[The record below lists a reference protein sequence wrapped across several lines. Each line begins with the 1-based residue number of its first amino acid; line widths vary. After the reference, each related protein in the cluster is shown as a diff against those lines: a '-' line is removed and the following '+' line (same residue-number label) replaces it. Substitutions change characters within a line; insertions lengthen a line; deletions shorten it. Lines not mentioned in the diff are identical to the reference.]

1 MVSRFTQLKRWI
13 NPERAMMTDQILLFL
28 ALSVAAYL
36 LGSVPFGLIFTKIS
50 GHGDIRGIGS
60 GNIGATNV
68 LRTGSRKLA
77 GLTLIFDAGKGSV
90 AVAVAG
96 HFAGSQ
102 MAAVAGLLVVA
113 GHCFPIWLKFV
124 GGKGVATSLAVFVT
138 LDLRLGG
145 LFVLVWLATAWLSR
159 FSSLAALCAVLA
171 VTTGSFFLL
180 DDGVTQIIILLISA
194 LVWTRHHTNIGRLLN
209 GTETKIGAK

>member
-1 MVSRFTQLKRWI
+1 
-13 NPERAMMTDQILLFL
+13 MMTDQILLFS

-50 GHGDIRGIGS
+50 GRGDIRGIGS

-124 GGKGVATSLAVFVT
+124 GGKGVATSLAVFAT
-138 LDLRLGG
+138 LDLQLGG
-145 LFVLVWLATAWLSR
+145 LFVMVWLVTAWLSR

-180 DDGVTQIIILLISA
+180 DDGVTQIIILLLSA
-194 LVWTRHHTNIGRLLN
+194 LVWTRHHANIGRLLN

>member
-1 MVSRFTQLKRWI
+1 
-13 NPERAMMTDQILLFL
+13 MMTEQILLFS
-28 ALSVAAYL
+28 ALSIAAYL
-36 LGSVPFGLIFTKIS
+36 LGSVPFGLVFTKIS
-50 GHGDIRGIGS
+50 GRGDIRGIGS

-77 GLTLIFDAGKGSV
+77 LLTLIFDAGKGSV

-102 MAAVAGLLVVA
+102 MAAVAGLLVVV

-124 GGKGVATSLAVFVT
+124 GGKGVATSLAVFAT

-145 LFVLVWLATAWLSR
+145 LFILVWVVTALLSR

-180 DDGVTQIIILLISA
+180 DDGVTQIITLGLSS

>member
-1 MVSRFTQLKRWI
+1 
-13 NPERAMMTDQILLFL
+13 MMTEQILLFS
-28 ALSVAAYL
+28 ALSIAAYL

-50 GHGDIRGIGS
+50 GRGDIRGIGS

-124 GGKGVATSLAVFVT
+124 GGKGVATSLAVFAT

-145 LFVLVWLATAWLSR
+145 LFILVWIVTALLSR

-171 VTTGSFFLL
+171 VTTGNFFLL
-180 DDGVTQIIILLISA
+180 DDVVTQIIILALSA

>member
-1 MVSRFTQLKRWI
+1 
-13 NPERAMMTDQILLFL
+13 MMTDQILLFS

-50 GHGDIRGIGS
+50 GRGDIRGIGS

-124 GGKGVATSLAVFVT
+124 GGKGVATSLAVFAT

-145 LFVLVWLATAWLSR
+145 LFVLVWLVTAWLSR

-180 DDGVTQIIILLISA
+180 DDGVTQIIILVLSA
-194 LVWTRHHTNIGRLLN
+194 LVWTRHHANIGRLLN

>member
-1 MVSRFTQLKRWI
+1 
-13 NPERAMMTDQILLFL
+13 MMTDQILLFS

-50 GHGDIRGIGS
+50 GRGDIRGIGS

-124 GGKGVATSLAVFVT
+124 GGKGVATSLAVFAT

-145 LFVLVWLATAWLSR
+145 LFVLVWLVTAWLSR
-159 FSSLAALCAVLA
+159 FSSLAALCAALA
-171 VTTGSFFLL
+171 IATGSFFLL
-180 DDGVTQIIILLISA
+180 NDGVTQIIILLLSA
-194 LVWTRHHTNIGRLLN
+194 LVWTRHHANIVRLLN

>member
-1 MVSRFTQLKRWI
+1 
-13 NPERAMMTDQILLFL
+13 MMTDQILLFS

-36 LGSVPFGLIFTKIS
+36 LGSLPFGLIFTKIS
-50 GHGDIRGIGS
+50 GRGDIRGIGS

-77 GLTLIFDAGKGSV
+77 GLTLIFDAGKGAV

-124 GGKGVATSLAVFVT
+124 GGKGVATSLAVFAT

-145 LFVLVWLATAWLSR
+145 LFVLVWLVTAWLSR

-180 DDGVTQIIILLISA
+180 DDGVTQIIILLLSA
-194 LVWTRHHTNIGRLLN
+194 LVWTRHHANIGRLLN
-209 GTETKIGAK
+209 GTETKIGVK

>member
-1 MVSRFTQLKRWI
+1 
-13 NPERAMMTDQILLFL
+13 MMTDQILLFS

-50 GHGDIRGIGS
+50 GRGDIRGIGS

-77 GLTLIFDAGKGSV
+77 GLTLIFDAGKGAV

-124 GGKGVATSLAVFVT
+124 GGKGVATSLAVFAT

-145 LFVLVWLATAWLSR
+145 LFVLVWLVTAWLSR

-180 DDGVTQIIILLISA
+180 DDGVTQIIILLLSA
-194 LVWTRHHTNIGRLLN
+194 LVWTRHHANIGRLLN
-209 GTETKIGAK
+209 GSETKIGAK

>member
-1 MVSRFTQLKRWI
+1 
-13 NPERAMMTDQILLFL
+13 MTEQILLFS
-28 ALSVAAYL
+28 ALITAAYL

-50 GHGDIRGIGS
+50 GRGDIRGIGS

-77 GLTLIFDAGKGSV
+77 GLTLIFDSGKGAV
-90 AVAVAG
+90 AVAVADY
-96 HFAGSQ
+96 FAGSH
-102 MAAVAGLLVVA
+102 MAAVAGLLVVT

-124 GGKGVATSLAVFVT
+124 GGKGVATSLAVFAT
-138 LDLRLGG
+138 LDLLLGG
-145 LFVLVWLATAWLSR
+145 LFILIWLVTAWLSR
-159 FSSLAALCAVLA
+159 FSSLAALCALLA

-180 DDGVTQIIILLISA
+180 DDGVTQIIILALSA
-194 LVWTRHHTNIGRLLN
+194 LVWTRHHANVGRLLN

>member
-1 MVSRFTQLKRWI
+1 
-13 NPERAMMTDQILLFL
+13 MMTDQILLFS

-50 GHGDIRGIGS
+50 GRGDIRGIGS

-77 GLTLIFDAGKGSV
+77 GLTLIFDAGKGAV

-124 GGKGVATSLAVFVT
+124 GGKGVATSLAVFAT

-145 LFVLVWLATAWLSR
+145 LFVLVWLVTALLSR

-180 DDGVTQIIILLISA
+180 DDGVTQIIILLLSA
-194 LVWTRHHTNIGRLLN
+194 LVWTRHHANIGRLLN

>member
-1 MVSRFTQLKRWI
+1 
-13 NPERAMMTDQILLFL
+13 MMTEQILLFSAVSIL
-28 ALSVAAYL
+28 AYL
-36 LGSVPFGLIFTKIS
+36 LGSVTFGLIFTKIS
-50 GHGDIRGIGS
+50 GRGDIRGIGS

-124 GGKGVATSLAVFVT
+124 GGKGVATSLAVFAT

-145 LFVLVWLATAWLSR
+145 LFVLVWLVTAWLSR

-180 DDGVTQIIILLISA
+180 DDGVTQIIILLLSA
-194 LVWTRHHTNIGRLLN
+194 LVWTRHHANIGRLLN
-209 GTETKIGAK
+209 GTETKIGVK

>member
-1 MVSRFTQLKRWI
+1 
-13 NPERAMMTDQILLFL
+13 MMTDQILLFS

-50 GHGDIRGIGS
+50 GRGDIRGIGS

-90 AVAVAG
+90 AVAFAG

-124 GGKGVATSLAVFVT
+124 GGKGVATSLAVFAT

-145 LFVLVWLATAWLSR
+145 LFVLVWLVTALLSR

-180 DDGVTQIIILLISA
+180 DDGVTKIIILLLSA

>member
-1 MVSRFTQLKRWI
+1 
-13 NPERAMMTDQILLFL
+13 MMTDQILLFS

-50 GHGDIRGIGS
+50 GRGDIRGIGS

-77 GLTLIFDAGKGSV
+77 GLTLIFDVGKGSV

-124 GGKGVATSLAVFVT
+124 GGKGVATSLAVFAT
-138 LDLRLGG
+138 LDLWLGG
-145 LFVLVWLATAWLSR
+145 LFVLVWLVTAWLSR

-180 DDGVTQIIILLISA
+180 DDGVTQIIILMLNA
-194 LVWTRHHTNIGRLLN
+194 LVWTRHHANIGRLLN

>member
-1 MVSRFTQLKRWI
+1 
-13 NPERAMMTDQILLFL
+13 MMTDQILLFS

-50 GHGDIRGIGS
+50 GRGDIRGIGS

-77 GLTLIFDAGKGSV
+77 GLTLIFDAGKGAV

-124 GGKGVATSLAVFVT
+124 GGKGVATSLAVFAT

-145 LFVLVWLATAWLSR
+145 LFVLVWLVTAWLSR

-180 DDGVTQIIILLISA
+180 NDGVTQIIILALSA

>member
-1 MVSRFTQLKRWI
+1 
-13 NPERAMMTDQILLFL
+13 MMTEQILLFS
-28 ALSVAAYL
+28 ALTIAAYL

-50 GHGDIRGIGS
+50 GRGDIRGIGS

-124 GGKGVATSLAVFVT
+124 GGKGVATSLAVFAT

-145 LFVLVWLATAWLSR
+145 LFILVWIVTALLSR

-171 VTTGSFFLL
+171 VTAGSFFLL
-180 DDGVTQIIILLISA
+180 DDVVTQIIILALSA

-209 GTETKIGAK
+209 GTETKIGAQ

>member
-1 MVSRFTQLKRWI
+1 
-13 NPERAMMTDQILLFL
+13 MMTDQILLFS
-28 ALSVAAYL
+28 ALSIAAYL

-50 GHGDIRGIGS
+50 GRGDIRGIGS

-77 GLTLIFDAGKGSV
+77 GLTLIFDAGKGAV

-124 GGKGVATSLAVFVT
+124 GGKGVATSLAVFAT

-145 LFVLVWLATAWLSR
+145 LFVLVWLVTAWLSR

-180 DDGVTQIIILLISA
+180 DDGVTQIIILLLSA
-194 LVWTRHHTNIGRLLN
+194 LVWTRHHANIGRLLN
-209 GTETKIGAK
+209 GTETKIGVK

>member
-1 MVSRFTQLKRWI
+1 
-13 NPERAMMTDQILLFL
+13 MMTDQILLFS

-50 GHGDIRGIGS
+50 GRGDIRGIGS

-124 GGKGVATSLAVFVT
+124 GGKGVATSLAVFAT

-145 LFVLVWLATAWLSR
+145 LFVLVWLVTAWLSR

-180 DDGVTQIIILLISA
+180 DDGVTQIIILMLGA
-194 LVWTRHHTNIGRLLN
+194 LVWTRHHANIGRLLN

>member
-1 MVSRFTQLKRWI
+1 MVNRFTQSQLWI
-13 NPERAMMTDQILLFL
+13 NPERAMMTDQILLFS

-50 GHGDIRGIGS
+50 GRGDIRGIGS

-77 GLTLIFDAGKGSV
+77 GLTLIFDAGKGAV

-113 GHCFPIWLKFV
+113 GHCFPMWLKFV
-124 GGKGVATSLAVFVT
+124 GGKGVATSLAVFAT

-145 LFVLVWLATAWLSR
+145 LFVLVWLVTAWLSR

-180 DDGVTQIIILLISA
+180 DDGVTQIIILLLST
-194 LVWTRHHTNIGRLLN
+194 LVWTRHHANIGRLLN
-209 GTETKIGAK
+209 GTETKIGVK

>member
-1 MVSRFTQLKRWI
+1 
-13 NPERAMMTDQILLFL
+13 MMTDQILLFS

-50 GHGDIRGIGS
+50 GRGDIRGIGS

-90 AVAVAG
+90 AVAVAD

-124 GGKGVATSLAVFVT
+124 GGKGVATSLAVFAT

-145 LFVLVWLATAWLSR
+145 LFVLVWLVTAWLSR

-180 DDGVTQIIILLISA
+180 DDSVTQTIILLLSA
-194 LVWTRHHTNIGRLLN
+194 LVWPRHHANIGRLLN

>member
-1 MVSRFTQLKRWI
+1 
-13 NPERAMMTDQILLFL
+13 MMTDQILLFS

-50 GHGDIRGIGS
+50 GRGDIRGIGS

-124 GGKGVATSLAVFVT
+124 GGKGVATSLAVFAT
-138 LDLRLGG
+138 LDLWLGG
-145 LFVLVWLATAWLSR
+145 LFVLVWLVTAWLSR

-180 DDGVTQIIILLISA
+180 DDGVTQIIILMLSA
-194 LVWTRHHTNIGRLLN
+194 LVWTRHHANIGRLLN

>member
-1 MVSRFTQLKRWI
+1 
-13 NPERAMMTDQILLFL
+13 MMTDQILLFS

-50 GHGDIRGIGS
+50 GRGDIRGIGS

-77 GLTLIFDAGKGSV
+77 GLTLIFDAGKG
-90 AVAVAG
+90 AVAV
-96 HFAGSQ
+96 
-102 MAAVAGLLVVA
+102 AVAGLLVVA

-124 GGKGVATSLAVFVT
+124 GGKGVATSLAVFAT

-145 LFVLVWLATAWLSR
+145 LFVLVWLVTAWLSR

-180 DDGVTQIIILLISA
+180 DDGVTQIIILLLSA
-194 LVWTRHHTNIGRLLN
+194 LVWTRHHANIGRLLN
-209 GTETKIGAK
+209 GTETKIGVK

>member
-1 MVSRFTQLKRWI
+1 
-13 NPERAMMTDQILLFL
+13 MMTDQILLFS

-50 GHGDIRGIGS
+50 GRGDIRGIGS

-68 LRTGSRKLA
+68 LRTGSHKLA
-77 GLTLIFDAGKGSV
+77 GLTLIFDAGKGAV

-96 HFAGSQ
+96 YFAGSQ

-124 GGKGVATSLAVFVT
+124 GGKGVATSLAVFAT

-145 LFVLVWLATAWLSR
+145 LFVLVWLVTAWLSR

-171 VTTGSFFLL
+171 VSTGSFFLL
-180 DDGVTQIIILLISA
+180 DDGVTQIIILLLSA
-194 LVWTRHHTNIGRLLN
+194 LVWTRHHANIGRLLN

>member
-1 MVSRFTQLKRWI
+1 
-13 NPERAMMTDQILLFL
+13 MMTDQILLFS

-36 LGSVPFGLIFTKIS
+36 LGSLPFGLIFTKIS
-50 GHGDIRGIGS
+50 GRGDIRGIGS

-77 GLTLIFDAGKGSV
+77 GLTLIFDAGKGAV

-124 GGKGVATSLAVFVT
+124 GGKGVATSLAVFAT

-145 LFVLVWLATAWLSR
+145 LFVLVWLVTAWSSR

-180 DDGVTQIIILLISA
+180 DDGVTQIIIVLLSA
-194 LVWTRHHTNIGRLLN
+194 LVWIRHHANIGRLLN

>member
-1 MVSRFTQLKRWI
+1 
-13 NPERAMMTDQILLFL
+13 MMTDQILLFS

-50 GHGDIRGIGS
+50 GRGDIRGIGS

-124 GGKGVATSLAVFVT
+124 GGKGVATSLAVFAT

-145 LFVLVWLATAWLSR
+145 LFVLVWLVTAWLSR

-180 DDGVTQIIILLISA
+180 DDGVTQIIILLLSA
-194 LVWTRHHTNIGRLLN
+194 LVWARHHANIGRLLN

>member
-1 MVSRFTQLKRWI
+1 
-13 NPERAMMTDQILLFL
+13 MMTDQFLLFS

-50 GHGDIRGIGS
+50 GRGDIRGIGS

-90 AVAVAG
+90 AVTVAG

-124 GGKGVATSLAVFVT
+124 GGKGVATSLAVFAT

-145 LFVLVWLATAWLSR
+145 LFVLVWLVTAWLSR

-171 VTTGSFFLL
+171 VTAGSFFLL
-180 DDGVTQIIILLISA
+180 DDDVTQIIILLLSA
-194 LVWTRHHTNIGRLLN
+194 LVWTRHHANIGRLIN

>member
-1 MVSRFTQLKRWI
+1 
-13 NPERAMMTDQILLFL
+13 MMTDQILLFS

-50 GHGDIRGIGS
+50 GRGDIRGIGS

-124 GGKGVATSLAVFVT
+124 GGKGVATSLAVFAT

-145 LFVLVWLATAWLSR
+145 LFVLVWLVTAWSSR
-159 FSSLAALCAVLA
+159 FSSLAALSAVLA
-171 VTTGSFFLL
+171 VTAGSFFLL
-180 DDGVTQIIILLISA
+180 DDDVTQIIILLLSA
-194 LVWTRHHTNIGRLLN
+194 LVWTRHHANIGRLLN
-209 GTETKIGAK
+209 GTEPKIGAK

>member
-1 MVSRFTQLKRWI
+1 
-13 NPERAMMTDQILLFL
+13 MMTYQILLFSV
-28 ALSVAAYL
+28 LSVAAYL

-50 GHGDIRGIGS
+50 GRGDIRGIGS

-77 GLTLIFDAGKGSV
+77 GLTLIFDAGKGAV

-124 GGKGVATSLAVFVT
+124 GGKGVATSLAVFAT

-145 LFVLVWLATAWLSR
+145 LFVLVWLVTAWLSR

-180 DDGVTQIIILLISA
+180 DDGVTQIIILLLSA
-194 LVWTRHHTNIGRLLN
+194 LVWTRHHANIGRLLN
-209 GTETKIGAK
+209 GTETKIGVK

>member
-1 MVSRFTQLKRWI
+1 
-13 NPERAMMTDQILLFL
+13 MTEQILLFS
-28 ALSVAAYL
+28 ALIIAAYL

-50 GHGDIRGIGS
+50 GRGDIRGIGS

-124 GGKGVATSLAVFVT
+124 GGKGVATSLAVFAT

-145 LFVLVWLATAWLSR
+145 LFVLVWLVTAWLSR

-180 DDGVTQIIILLISA
+180 DDGVTQIIILLLSA
-194 LVWTRHHTNIGRLLN
+194 LVWTRHHANIGRLLN
-209 GTETKIGAK
+209 GTETKIGVK

>member
-1 MVSRFTQLKRWI
+1 
-13 NPERAMMTDQILLFL
+13 MMTDQILLFS

-50 GHGDIRGIGS
+50 GRGDIRGIGS

-77 GLTLIFDAGKGSV
+77 GLTLIFDAGKGAV

-124 GGKGVATSLAVFVT
+124 GGKGVATSLAVFAT

-145 LFVLVWLATAWLSR
+145 LFVLVWLVTAWLSR

-180 DDGVTQIIILLISA
+180 NDGVTQIIILLLSA

>member
-1 MVSRFTQLKRWI
+1 
-13 NPERAMMTDQILLFL
+13 MMTDQILLFS

-50 GHGDIRGIGS
+50 GRGDIRGIGS

-77 GLTLIFDAGKGSV
+77 GLTLIFDAGKGAV

-124 GGKGVATSLAVFVT
+124 GGKGVATSLAVFAT

-145 LFVLVWLATAWLSR
+145 LFVLVWLVTAWLSR

-180 DDGVTQIIILLISA
+180 DDGVTQIIILLLST
-194 LVWTRHHTNIGRLLN
+194 LVWTRHHANIGRLLN
-209 GTETKIGAK
+209 GTETKIGVK